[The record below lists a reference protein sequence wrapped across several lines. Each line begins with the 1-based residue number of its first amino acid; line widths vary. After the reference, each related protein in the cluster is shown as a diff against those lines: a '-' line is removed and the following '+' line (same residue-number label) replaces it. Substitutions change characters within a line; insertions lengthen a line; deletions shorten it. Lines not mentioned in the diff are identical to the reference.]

1 MRKLPPWLIVIILA
15 GFILL
20 CDRLSKLW
28 VLANLQLYESW
39 APIPGLA
46 SIFTI
51 FHTTNTG
58 VAFGLF
64 QGVGMLFTIV
74 RAIAVVAILIYSYR
88 LEQAPVIVYASLALM
103 LGGAAGN
110 LWDGL
115 AYGHVIDF
123 IDFRIPNVFHWA
135 TFNLADSAI
144 VVGVLLLAAQMLLEG
159 KQDRTLAD
167 QT

>member
-1 MRKLPPWLIVIILA
+1 M
-15 GFILL
+15 
-20 CDRLSKLW
+20 
-28 VLANLQLYESW
+28 
-39 APIPGLA
+39 
-46 SIFTI
+46 
-51 FHTTNTG
+51 
-58 VAFGLF
+58 
-64 QGVGMLFTIV
+64 
-74 RAIAVVAILIYSYR
+74 
-88 LEQAPVIVYASLALM
+88 IVYASLALM

-159 KQDRTLAD
+159 KQDHTLAD